1 MYEHRGESIRK
12 FPEKPIGKSP
22 GKGVQ
27 EILRKAIKIRG
38 YIIRGQW
45 LKHAEAGDSK
55 IITA

>member
-38 YIIRGQW
+38 YIIRGAMV
-45 LKHAEAGDSK
+45 K
-55 IITA
+55 TC